1 MAKIMNKFFKYI
13 GIEGAEDEDTL
24 LDEQDDL
31 YYENEQEIVDES
43 NVVSM
48 GNRGKSRSKVVGL
61 PTAGNVKVI
70 VYRPVCYEETQSIID
85 NLKSRKSVI
94 VNMEDLEIS
103 CAQRI
108 LDFMSGAIYALNGT
122 IFKVSKGIF
131 VVAPMNVDVV
141 GNDREDEAAGEGY

>member
-1 MAKIMNKFFKYI
+1 
-13 GIEGAEDEDTL
+13 
-24 LDEQDDL
+24 
-31 YYENEQEIVDES
+31 
-43 NVVSM
+43 M

-61 PTAGNVKVI
+61 PTSGNVKVI

>member
-13 GIEGAEDEDTL
+13 GIEGTEDDDTL

-31 YYENEQEIVDES
+31 YYENEQEIADES

-61 PTAGNVKVI
+61 PTSGNVKVI

>member
-13 GIEGAEDEDTL
+13 GIEGTEDDDTL
-24 LDEQDDL
+24 LDEHDDL
-31 YYENEQEIVDES
+31 YYEHEQDIMDDS

-48 GNRGKSRSKVVGL
+48 GNRGKNRNKVVGL

-141 GNDREDEAAGEGY
+141 GNDSEDEAAGECY